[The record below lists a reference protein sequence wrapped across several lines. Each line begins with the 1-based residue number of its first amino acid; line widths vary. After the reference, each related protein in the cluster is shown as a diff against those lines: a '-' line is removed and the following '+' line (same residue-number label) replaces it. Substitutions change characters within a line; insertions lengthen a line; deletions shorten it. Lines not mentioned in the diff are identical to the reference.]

1 MSFEGQERREG
12 GEYVSRTEFAQRM
25 NKQDDLLERLDTA
38 MFARDSNNEFGSP
51 GVMTVMKKLDA
62 HVDVFCSIAKTTKKF
77 LKFAFWLIGGL
88 GTVAGAMA
96 AAKAA
101 GWL

>member
-1 MSFEGQERREG
+1 MSFDGQERREG
-12 GEYVSRTEFAQRM
+12 GEYVSRTEFGTRM
-25 NKQDDLLERLDTA
+25 QKQDILLERLDTA
-38 MFARDSNNEFGSP
+38 MFAKDAENEFGTP
-51 GVMTVMKKLDA
+51 GVMTVMKKLDT
-62 HVDVFCSIAKTTKKF
+62 HIDVFCSVARTTRKF
-77 LKFAFWLIGGL
+77 LKFSFWLIGGF